1 MIIFKMGIGI
11 KKNETDD
18 INFLIYAIILSMQL
32 FLLKETSIAYL
43 FCTREEKGTR
53 HVTVTNKHTIVFI
66 HEKVLLQ

>member
-1 MIIFKMGIGI
+1 MGIGV
-11 KKNETDD
+11 KKNKTDD

-32 FLLKETSIAYL
+32 FLLKETLIAYL
-43 FCTREEKGTR
+43 FRTREEKGTR